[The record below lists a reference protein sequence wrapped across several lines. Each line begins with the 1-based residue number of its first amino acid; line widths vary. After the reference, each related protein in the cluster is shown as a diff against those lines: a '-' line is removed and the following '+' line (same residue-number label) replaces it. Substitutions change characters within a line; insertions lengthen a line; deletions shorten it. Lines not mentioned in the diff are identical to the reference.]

1 MFKFIDLFSGIGGF
15 HQGASWA
22 GGMCVLA
29 SDIDE
34 IANQTYERN
43 YGVKPMGDIY
53 EIKGEDIPDFDL
65 LCAGFPCQAFSQVGQ
80 RKGLADERGILI
92 FQVLR
97 ILKEKQPK
105 AFILEN
111 VKGLLSIQKG
121 EIFKMILENLEN
133 EGYCVYTKVL
143 EAKDYGTPQLR
154 KRLFFVG
161 IRKDIE
167 TPFVFPEPVP
177 LKYTFSE
184 IMGGKTERDYS
195 FTIRIGGRHSG
206 INNRFNWD
214 AYMVDGKVRYITPEE
229 CLLLHG
235 FPKDFKLCGTQ
246 SQKFHQVGNSVSC
259 CIVNELVKQLQK
271 IEVLDK

>member
-1 MFKFIDLFSGIGGF
+1 M
-15 HQGASWA
+15 
-22 GGMCVLA
+22 
-29 SDIDE
+29 
-34 IANQTYERN
+34 
-43 YGVKPMGDIY
+43 
-53 EIKGEDIPDFDL
+53 
-65 LCAGFPCQAFSQVGQ
+65 
-80 RKGLADERGILI
+80 
-92 FQVLR
+92 
-97 ILKEKQPK
+97 
-105 AFILEN
+105 EN

-133 EGYCVYTKVL
+133 EGYSVCTKVL

-167 TPFVFPEPVP
+167 TPFVFPDPVP

-195 FTIRIGGRHSG
+195 FTIRIGGRHFG

-246 SQKFHQVGNSVSC
+246 RQKFHQVGNSVSC

-271 IEVLDK
+271 LEVLDK

>member
-1 MFKFIDLFSGIGGF
+1 M
-15 HQGASWA
+15 
-22 GGMCVLA
+22 
-29 SDIDE
+29 
-34 IANQTYERN
+34 
-43 YGVKPMGDIY
+43 
-53 EIKGEDIPDFDL
+53 
-65 LCAGFPCQAFSQVGQ
+65 
-80 RKGLADERGILI
+80 
-92 FQVLR
+92 
-97 ILKEKQPK
+97 
-105 AFILEN
+105 EN

-133 EGYCVYTKVL
+133 EGYSVYTKML

-167 TPFVFPEPVP
+167 TPFVFPDPVP

-184 IMGGKTERDYS
+184 MMGGKTERDYS
-195 FTIRIGGRHSG
+195 FTIRIGRRHFG

-271 IEVLDK
+271 LEVLDK